1 MRLVFADHEPH
12 LKPNPRRD
20 HMSGV
25 PELSYSTLDRHGG
38 RVLAPGQV
46 VRTAGRSAPVGTI
59 YRYDRLLVDESVIRD
74 AEVREKLEGAIRP
87 TGMSLESQ
95 AASSI
100 VPGQGSYRVPVV
112 SGHGDQAAVD
122 AWSLLQRLRTD
133 TSESGLPGGLLDK
146 VRLEHLMVC
155 SKGGGSGIGSG
166 EPPIGDARSASLGRI
181 PVDMVNPMPSRKKL
195 DRRMRVAILD
205 TGVPTKH
212 SAFDVSDSSEG
223 DDTFVVVDHAF
234 QTKLGEHSDSP
245 AIPLDDP
252 WEGPVHE
259 PTLVGEVASHFGHGT
274 FMTGLLRQMSPD
286 VQVYSLRVV
295 HNDGLAYEHEVIAA
309 LHHVADQVEAARRG
323 EPNVVGVDVVVL
335 AMGYV
340 DENPNDQPGG
350 WIGEAV
356 RRLAVLGIPVIAAA
370 GNQSSDRP
378 FYPAA
383 FAAHPQQD
391 RAAPILSVG
400 ALNPN
405 RHIAMFSN
413 EGPWVSCYATG
424 AGLVST
430 YPREAKGSRM
440 PDRRSKSTFLDRHR
454 ESHDPDDFS
463 SGFAVWSGTSF
474 AAPLAAAFLVNTM
487 AEVEME
493 ASGSDDSVRASMRA
507 HEALK
512 RLKKQLA

>member
-25 PELSYSTLDRHGG
+25 PELAYSTLDRHGG

-46 VRTAGRSAPVGTI
+46 VRTAGQSSPVGTI
-59 YRYDRLLVDESVIRD
+59 YRYDRLLVDESVIQN
-74 AEVREKLEGAIRP
+74 AEARRKLEGAISP

-95 AASSI
+95 AASVI
-100 VPGQGSYRVPVV
+100 VAGQGSYRVPVT
-112 SGHGDQAAVD
+112 SAAGDHAAVD
-122 AWSLLQRLRTD
+122 AWALIQRLRTG
-133 TSESGLPGGLLDK
+133 SGESSLPGELLDK
-146 VRLEHLMVC
+146 VRLEHLMIC
-155 SKGGGSGIGSG
+155 SKSGPGVGNG
-166 EPPIGDARSASLGRI
+166 EPPVGGSHSFSLGRI
-181 PVDMVNPMPSRKKL
+181 PVDMVNPMPSRHSAE
-195 DRRMRVAILD
+195 RRMRVAVLD
-205 TGVPTKH
+205 TGVPPKH
-212 SAFDVSDSSEG
+212 PAFDVSDRSEG
-223 DDTFVVVDHAF
+223 DDTFVIVDHAF

-309 LHHVADQVEAARRG
+309 LHHVADQVEASRNG
-323 EPNVVGVDVVVL
+323 EAEAVNVDVVVL

-340 DENPNDQPGG
+340 DESPDDEPGG
-350 WIGEAV
+350 WIGDAV
-356 RRLAVLGIPVIAAA
+356 KRLAALGIPVVAAA

-383 FAAHPQQD
+383 FSAHHLPEV
-391 RAAPILSVG
+391 AAPILSVG

-413 EGPWVSCYATG
+413 EGPWVTCYATG

-440 PDRRSKSTFLDRHR
+440 PDRRARSSYLNRHR

-463 SGFAVWSGTSF
+463 SGYAVWSGTSF
-474 AAPLAAAFLVNTM
+474 AAPIAAAFLVNAM
-487 AEVEME
+487 ADAEPGGALDSAA
-493 ASGSDDSVRASMRA
+493 ASARA

>member
-46 VRTAGRSAPVGTI
+46 VRTAGQSAPVGTI

-74 AEVREKLEGAIRP
+74 SETREKLEEAIRP
-87 TGMSLESQ
+87 TGMLMESQ

-100 VPGQGSYRVPVV
+100 VAGQGSYRVPVL
-112 SGHGDQAAVD
+112 SSHGDQAAVD
-122 AWSLLQRLRTD
+122 AWSLLQRLRTVEGE
-133 TSESGLPGGLLDK
+133 TGLPTELLDK
-146 VRLEHLMVC
+146 VRLEHLMIC
-155 SKGGGSGIGSG
+155 SKVTPGVGSG
-166 EPPIGDARSASLGRI
+166 EPPIGDARSYGLGRI
-181 PVDMVNPMPSRKKL
+181 PVDMVNPMPDRKKI
-195 DRRMRVAILD
+195 DRRLRVAILD
-205 TGVPTKH
+205 TGVPTRH
-212 SAFDVSDSSEG
+212 PAFDVSDRSENE
-223 DDTFVVVDHAF
+223 DTFVVVDHAF
-234 QTKLGEHSDSP
+234 QAKLGEHSDSP

-252 WEGPVHE
+252 WEGPIHE

-274 FMTGLLRQMSPD
+274 FMTGLLRQLAPD
-286 VQVYSLRVV
+286 VQVYSLKVV
-295 HNDGLAYEHEVIAA
+295 HNDGLAYEHEVIGA

-323 EPNVVGVDVVVL
+323 DTEALSVDAVVL

-340 DENPNDQPGG
+340 DENPDDEPGG
-350 WIGEAV
+350 WIGDAV
-356 RRLAVLGIPVIAAA
+356 RRLARLGIPVVAAA

-383 FAAHPQQD
+383 FAAYPQLET
-391 RAAPILSVG
+391 AAPILSVG

-430 YPREAKGSRM
+430 YPCEAKGSRM
-440 PDRRSKSTFLDRHR
+440 PDRRAKSSILNRHR

-474 AAPLAAAFLVNTM
+474 AAPLAAAFLMNAL
-487 AEVEME
+487 AESEIGTGDSAVQ
-493 ASGSDDSVRASMRA
+493 ASARA

-512 RLKKQLA
+512 QLKKQLA

>member
-46 VRTAGRSAPVGTI
+46 VRTPGRPAPVGTI
-59 YRYDRLLVDESVIRD
+59 YRYDRLLVDGSVIHD
-74 AEVREKLEGAIRP
+74 AEAREKLEGAIRP
-87 TGMSLESQ
+87 TGMSLQSR
-95 AASSI
+95 AASAI
-100 VPGQGSYRVPVV
+100 IPGQGSYRVPVF
-112 SGHGDQAAVD
+112 SNHGDQAAVD
-122 AWSLLQRLRTD
+122 AWSLLQRLRTAND
-133 TSESGLPGGLLDK
+133 ETSLPDDLLDK
-146 VRLEHLMVC
+146 VRLEHLMIC
-155 SKGGGSGIGSG
+155 SKGTPGAGTG
-166 EPPIGDARSASLGRI
+166 EPPPGEGRSYSLGRI
-181 PVDMVNPMPSRKKL
+181 PVDMVNPMPERKKL
-195 DRRMRVAILD
+195 DRRLRVAVLD

-212 SAFDVSDSSEG
+212 PAFDVSDRTERKDS
-223 DDTFVVVDHAF
+223 FVVVDHAF
-234 QTKLGEHSDSP
+234 QTKLGDHSDSP
-245 AIPLDDP
+245 APPLDDP

-259 PTLVGEVASHFGHGT
+259 PTLIGEVASHFGHGT
-274 FMTGLLRQMSPD
+274 FITGLLRQMSPD
-286 VQVYSLRVV
+286 VQIYSLKVV

-309 LHHVADQVEAARRG
+309 LHHVADQVEAARHSDK
-323 EPNVVGVDVVVL
+323 EAFAVDVVVL

-340 DENPNDQPGG
+340 DENPDDQPGG

-356 RRLAVLGIPVIAAA
+356 KRLSALGIPVVAAA

-383 FAAHPQQD
+383 FAAHPQLED
-391 RAAPILSVG
+391 AAPILSVG

-405 RHIAMFSN
+405 RHVAMFSN

-430 YPREAKGSRM
+430 YPCEAKGSRM
-440 PDRRSKSTFLDRHR
+440 PERRVKSTILDRHR

-463 SGFAVWSGTSF
+463 SGYAVWSGTSF
-474 AAPLAAAFLVNTM
+474 AAPLAAAFLVNAMAETGM
-487 AEVEME
+487 AEVEDAIQ
-493 ASGSDDSVRASMRA
+493 ASARA

-512 RLKKQLA
+512 RLKNR

>member
-46 VRTAGRSAPVGTI
+46 MRTAGQSAPVGTI
-59 YRYDRLLVDESVIRD
+59 YRYDRLLVDESVIHD
-74 AEVREKLEGAIRP
+74 SETREQLEKAIRP
-87 TGMSLESQ
+87 TGMLMESQ
-95 AASSI
+95 AARSI
-100 VPGQGSYRVPVV
+100 VPGQGSYRVPVL
-112 SGHGDQAAVD
+112 SNHGDQAAVD
-122 AWSLLQRLRTD
+122 AWSLLQRLRTMND
-133 TSESGLPGGLLDK
+133 ETSLSGEILDK
-146 VRLEHLMVC
+146 VRLEHLMIC
-155 SKGGGSGIGSG
+155 SKGNPGVSGG
-166 EPPIGDARSASLGRI
+166 EPPVADSRAFGLGRI
-181 PVDMVNPMPSRKKL
+181 PVDMVNPMPSRKQL
-195 DRRMRVAILD
+195 DRRLRVAVLD
-205 TGVPTKH
+205 TGVPNRH
-212 SAFDVSDSSEG
+212 PAFDVSDRTE
-223 DDTFVVVDHAF
+223 DEDTFVVVDHAF
-234 QTKLGEHSDSP
+234 QAKLGEHSDSP
-245 AIPLDDP
+245 AAPLDDP

-259 PTLVGEVASHFGHGT
+259 PTLIGEVASHYGHGT
-274 FMTGLLRQMSPD
+274 FMAGLLRQISPD
-286 VQVYSLRVV
+286 VQLYSLRVV

-309 LHHVADQVEAARRG
+309 LHHVADQVEAVRRG
-323 EPNVVGVDVVVL
+323 DSEAFGVDMVVL

-340 DENPNDQPGG
+340 DESPDDQPGG

-356 RRLAVLGIPVIAAA
+356 HRLAGLGIPVVAAA

-383 FAAHPQQD
+383 FAAHSQVEN
-391 RAAPILSVG
+391 AAPVLSVG

-430 YPREAKGSRM
+430 YPCEAKGSRM
-440 PDRRSKSTFLDRHR
+440 PDRRAKSSILNRHR

-474 AAPLAAAFLVNTM
+474 AAPLAAAFLLNAITDLGVT
-487 AEVEME
+487 EVDDAIQ
-493 ASGSDDSVRASMRA
+493 ASARA

-512 RLKKQLA
+512 RLKSR

>member
-1 MRLVFADHEPH
+1 MRLVFADNEPH

-59 YRYDRLLVDESVIRD
+59 YRYDRLLVDESVIQNS
-74 AEVREKLEGAIRP
+74 ETREKLEGAIRP
-87 TGMSLESQ
+87 TGMSLESRS
-95 AASSI
+95 ASSI
-100 VPGQGSYRVPVV
+100 VPGQGSYRVPVI
-112 SGHGDQAAVD
+112 SAHGDQAAVD

-133 TSESGLPGGLLDK
+133 TSDDGLPGELIDK
-146 VRLEHLMVC
+146 VRLEHLMIC
-155 SKGGGSGIGSG
+155 SKSGSGIGGG
-166 EPPIGDARSASLGRI
+166 EPPAGDSRVFTLGRI

-212 SAFDVSDSSEG
+212 PAFDVSDRSENE
-223 DDTFVVVDHAF
+223 DTFVVVDHAF
-234 QTKLGEHSDSP
+234 QAKIGEHSDSP

-259 PTLVGEVASHFGHGT
+259 PTLLGEVASHFGHGT

-286 VQVYSLRVV
+286 VQIYSLRVI

-309 LHHVADQVEAARRG
+309 LNHLADQVEAARRG
-323 EPNVVGVDVVVL
+323 DAEAYNVDVVVL

-340 DENPNDQPGG
+340 DENPNDEPGG
-350 WIGEAV
+350 WIGNAV
-356 RRLAVLGIPVIAAA
+356 QRLALLGIPVIAAA

-383 FAAHPQQD
+383 FSAYPQSD
-391 RAAPILSVG
+391 NAAPILSVG

-405 RHIAMFSN
+405 RHVAMFSN

-430 YPREAKGSRM
+430 YPCEAKGSRM
-440 PDRRSKSTFLDRHR
+440 PDRRAKSSILDRHR

-474 AAPLAAAFLVNTM
+474 AAPIAAGFLVNAM
-487 AEVEME
+487 AEAGATEVDDAIQ
-493 ASGSDDSVRASMRA
+493 ASARA

-512 RLKKQLA
+512 RLKSR

>member
-1 MRLVFADHEPH
+1 MQLVFADHEPH

-25 PELSYSTLDRHGG
+25 PALSYSTLDRHGG

-46 VRTAGRSAPVGTI
+46 VRTAGQSAPVGTI
-59 YRYDRLLVDESVIRD
+59 YRYDRLLVDESVIHD
-74 AEVREKLEGAIRP
+74 TETREKLETAIQP
-87 TGMSLESQ
+87 TGMWIESQ
-95 AASSI
+95 AASAI
-100 VPGQGSYRVPVV
+100 IPGQGSYRVPVL
-112 SGHGDQAAVD
+112 SSHGDQASVD
-122 AWSLLQRLRTD
+122 AWSLLQRLRTTPD
-133 TSESGLPGGLLDK
+133 DSSLPRELLDK
-146 VRLEHLMVC
+146 VRLEHLMIC
-155 SKGGGSGIGSG
+155 SKGSPGAGTG
-166 EPPIGDARSASLGRI
+166 EPPPGDPRSFGLGRI
-181 PVDMVNPMPSRKKL
+181 PVDMVNPMP
-195 DRRMRVAILD
+195 DRRRLDKRLHVAILD
-205 TGVPTKH
+205 TGVPPEH
-212 SAFDVSDSSEG
+212 PAFDVSDRSEKN
-223 DDTFVVVDHAF
+223 DTFVVVDHAF
-234 QTKLGEHSDSP
+234 QTKVGQQSDSP

-259 PTLVGEVASHFGHGT
+259 PTLIGEVASHFGHGT

-286 VQVYSLRVV
+286 VQVYSLRVI

-323 EPNVVGVDVVVL
+323 DENAYVVDVVVL

-340 DENPNDQPGG
+340 DENPEDQPGG
-350 WIGEAV
+350 WIGDAV
-356 RRLAVLGIPVIAAA
+356 KRLAALGIPVVAAA

-383 FAAHPQQD
+383 FAAHSQPEN
-391 RAAPILSVG
+391 AAPILSVG

-405 RHIAMFSN
+405 HHIAMFSN

-430 YPREAKGSRM
+430 YPCEAKGSRM
-440 PDRRSKSTFLDRHR
+440 PDRRAKSSILNRHR

-463 SGFAVWSGTSF
+463 SGFAVWGGTSF
-474 AAPLAAAFLVNTM
+474 AAPLAAAFLVNAM
-487 AEVEME
+487 AESGMTEVEDAVQ
-493 ASGSDDSVRASMRA
+493 ASARA

-512 RLKKQLA
+512 RLKNR

>member
-46 VRTAGRSAPVGTI
+46 VRAAGQSAPVGTI
-59 YRYDRLLVDESVIRD
+59 YRYDRLLVDESVIHD
-74 AEVREKLEGAIRP
+74 TETRELLEEAIRP
-87 TGMSLESQ
+87 TGMWMESQ
-95 AASSI
+95 AASTI
-100 VPGQGSYRVPVV
+100 VAGQGSYRVPVL
-112 SGHGDQAAVD
+112 SSHGDQSAVD
-122 AWSLLQRLRTD
+122 AWSLLQRLRTAND
-133 TSESGLPGGLLDK
+133 ESNLPGDLLDK
-146 VRLEHLMVC
+146 IRLEHLMIC
-155 SKGGGSGIGSG
+155 SKGTGPGAGNG
-166 EPPIGDARSASLGRI
+166 EPPIGGGPGSYSLGRI
-181 PVDMVNPMPSRKKL
+181 PVDMVNPMPIRRKL
-195 DRRMRVAILD
+195 DRRIRVAILD
-205 TGVPTKH
+205 TGVPPKH
-212 SAFDVSDSSEG
+212 PSFDVSDRSEAE
-223 DDTFVVVDHAF
+223 DTFVVVDQAF
-234 QTKLGEHSDSP
+234 QAKLGEHSDSP

-286 VQVYSLRVV
+286 VQIYSLRVV
-295 HNDGLAYEHEVIAA
+295 HNDGLAYEHETIAA
-309 LHHVADQVEAARRG
+309 LHHVADQVEAARQG
-323 EPNVVGVDVVVL
+323 DGNAFGVDVVVL

-340 DENPNDQPGG
+340 DEDPQDQPGG
-350 WIGEAV
+350 WIGDAV
-356 RRLAVLGIPVIAAA
+356 KRLALLGIPVVAAA

-383 FAAHPQQD
+383 FAANSWPEHS
-391 RAAPILSVG
+391 APVLSVG

-405 RHIAMFSN
+405 KHIAMFSN

-430 YPREAKGSRM
+430 YPCEAKGSRM
-440 PDRRSKSTFLDRHR
+440 PDRRAKSTILDRHR

-463 SGFAVWSGTSF
+463 AGYAVWGGTSF
-474 AAPLAAAFLVNTM
+474 AAPLAAAFLVNAM
-487 AEVEME
+487 AESGAAIVEDAIQ
-493 ASGSDDSVRASMRA
+493 ASARA

-512 RLKKQLA
+512 RLRNR

>member
-46 VRTAGRSAPVGTI
+46 VRSPGEPAPVGTV
-59 YRYDRLLVDESVIRD
+59 YRYDRLLIDESVMRDEEARD
-74 AEVREKLEGAIRP
+74 ALEGAVLHS
-87 TGMSLESQ
+87 GMRLKSH
-95 AASSI
+95 AASAIIS
-100 VPGQGSYRVPVV
+100 GQGSYRVPVF
-112 SGHGDQAAVD
+112 SNRGDHAAVD
-122 AWSLLQRLRTD
+122 AWALIQRLRTD
-133 TSESGLPGGLLDK
+133 ADESGLSAELIDK
-146 VRLEHLMVC
+146 VRLEHLMIC
-155 SKGGGSGIGSG
+155 SKGGPSVGGG
-166 EPPIGDARSASLGRI
+166 EPPVGDPRAFSLGRI
-181 PVDMVNPMPSRKKL
+181 PVDMVNPMP
-195 DRRMRVAILD
+195 DRRKRDRRLRVAILD
-205 TGVPTKH
+205 TGVPH
-212 SAFDVSDSSEG
+212 RHPSFDVSDRSEG
-223 DDTFVVVDHAF
+223 EDTFVVVDHAF
-234 QTKLGEHSDSP
+234 QTKIGEHSDSP
-245 AIPLDDP
+245 APPLDDP

-259 PTLVGEVASHFGHGT
+259 PTLIGEVASHFGHGT

-295 HNDGLAYEHEVIAA
+295 HNDGLAYEHEVIGA
-309 LHHVADQVEAARRG
+309 LHHVADQVEAARG
-323 EPNVVGVDVVVL
+323 GDEEAIGADVVVL

-340 DENPNDQPGG
+340 DENPYDQPGG
-350 WIGEAV
+350 WIGDAV
-356 RRLAVLGIPVIAAA
+356 NRLAALGVPVVAAA

-383 FAAHPQQD
+383 FAAHGQSETS
-391 RAAPILSVG
+391 APILSVG

-430 YPREAKGSRM
+430 YPCEAKGSRM
-440 PDRRSKSTFLDRHR
+440 PDRQAKSTILNRHR

-474 AAPLAAAFLVNTM
+474 AAPLAAAFLVNAM
-487 AEVEME
+487 AESE
-493 ASGSDDSVRASMRA
+493 AMTVGDAAQASARA

>member
-1 MRLVFADHEPH
+1 MRLVFADNEPH

-46 VRTAGRSAPVGTI
+46 VRTAGQSSPVGTI
-59 YRYDRLLVDESVIRD
+59 YRYDRLLVDESVIND
-74 AEVREKLEGAIRP
+74 AETREKLEAAIRP
-87 TGMSLESQ
+87 TGMLLESQ
-95 AASSI
+95 SATSI
-100 VPGQGSYRVPVV
+100 VSGQGSYRVPVT
-112 SGHGDQAAVD
+112 STHGDQAAVD

-133 TSESGLPGGLLDK
+133 SSDASLPSELLDK
-146 VRLEHLMVC
+146 VRLEHLMIC
-155 SKGGGSGIGSG
+155 SKTGGGGIGSG
-166 EPPIGDARSASLGRI
+166 EPPIGDGHSHSLGRI
-181 PVDMVNPMPSRKKL
+181 PVDMVNPMPKRSRL
-195 DRRMRVAILD
+195 DKRLRVAVLD
-205 TGVPTKH
+205 TGVPSRH
-212 SAFDVSDSSEG
+212 PAFDVSDRTEHE
-223 DDTFVVVDHAF
+223 DTFVVVDHAF
-234 QTKLGEHSDSP
+234 QTKLGQHSDSP
-245 AIPLDDP
+245 APPLDDP

-259 PTLVGEVASHFGHGT
+259 PTLIGEVASHFGHGT
-274 FMTGLLRQMSPD
+274 FMTGLLRQMSPN
-286 VQVYSLRVV
+286 VQIYSLRVI

-309 LHHVADQVEAARRG
+309 IHHVADQVEAARRG
-323 EPNVVGVDVVVL
+323 DAEAIAVDVVVL

-340 DENPNDQPGG
+340 DEDPDDQPGG
-350 WIGEAV
+350 WIGDALQ
-356 RRLAVLGIPVIAAA
+356 RLVALGIPVVAAA

-383 FAAHPQQD
+383 FAAHSPVEN
-391 RAAPILSVG
+391 AAPILSVG

-430 YPREAKGSRM
+430 YPCEAKGSRM
-440 PDRRSKSTFLDRHR
+440 PDRRSKSTSLNRHR

-474 AAPLAAAFLVNTM
+474 AAPLAASFLVNAM
-487 AEVEME
+487 AEAE
-493 ASGSDDSVRASMRA
+493 AGEVNDAVQASARA
-507 HEALK
+507 HEALR

>member
-46 VRTAGRSAPVGTI
+46 VRTAGQSSPVGTI
-59 YRYDRLLVDESVIRD
+59 YRYDRLLVDESVMQD
-74 AEVREKLEGAIRP
+74 KETRERLEGAIRP
-87 TGMSLESQ
+87 SGMLLESQ

-100 VPGQGSYRVPVV
+100 VAGQGSYRVPVL
-112 SGHGDQAAVD
+112 SGRGDQAAVD

-133 TSESGLPGGLLDK
+133 TSEGSLPRELLDK
-146 VRLEHLMVC
+146 VRLEHLMIC
-155 SKGGGSGIGSG
+155 SKGGPGMGTG
-166 EPPIGDARSASLGRI
+166 EPPIGGGPGSYSLGRI
-181 PVDMVNPMPSRKKL
+181 PVDMVNPMPARRKL
-195 DRRMRVAILD
+195 DRRLRVALLD
-205 TGVPTKH
+205 TGVPNRH
-212 SAFDVSDSSEG
+212 PAFDVSDRSEG
-223 DDTFVVVDHAF
+223 EDTFVVVDHAF
-234 QTKLGEHSDSP
+234 QTKIGEHSDSP

-274 FMTGLLRQMSPD
+274 FMTGLLRQISPD
-286 VQVYSLRVV
+286 VQIYSLRVV
-295 HNDGLAYEHEVIAA
+295 HNDGLAYEHEVIGA

-323 EPNVVGVDVVVL
+323 DTDAFGVDVVVL

-340 DENPNDQPGG
+340 DEDPEDQPGG
-350 WIGEAV
+350 WIGDAV
-356 RRLAVLGIPVIAAA
+356 KRLAMLGIPVVAAA

-383 FAAHPQQD
+383 FAAHPWPEN
-391 RAAPILSVG
+391 AAPVLSVG

-405 RHIAMFSN
+405 QHIAMFSN

-430 YPREAKGSRM
+430 YPCEAKGSRM
-440 PDRRSKSTFLDRHR
+440 PDRRAKSTILNRHR
-454 ESHDPDDFS
+454 ESHDPDDFTA
-463 SGFAVWSGTSF
+463 GFAVWGGTSF
-474 AAPLAAAFLVNTM
+474 AAPLAAAFLVNAIAESELT
-487 AEVEME
+487 EVE
-493 ASGSDDSVRASMRA
+493 DSVQASARA

-512 RLKKQLA
+512 RLRNR

>member
-25 PELSYSTLDRHGG
+25 PELSYSPLDRHGG
-38 RVLAPGQV
+38 RVLAHGQV
-46 VRTAGRSAPVGTI
+46 VRTAGQSAPVGTI
-59 YRYDRLLVDESVIRD
+59 YRYDRLLVDESVIHD
-74 AEVREKLEGAIRP
+74 SEAREKLEGAIAGS
-87 TGMSLESQ
+87 GMLLESQ
-95 AASSI
+95 AASTI
-100 VPGQGSYRVPVV
+100 IAGQGAYRVPVM
-112 SGHGDQAAVD
+112 SSHGDQAAVD

-133 TSESGLPGGLLDK
+133 TSDASLPNELIDK
-146 VRLEHLMVC
+146 VRLEHLMIC
-155 SKGGGSGIGSG
+155 SKVGPGVGSG
-166 EPPIGDARSASLGRI
+166 EPPIGDHRSLTLGRI
-181 PVDMVNPMPSRKKL
+181 PVDMVNPMPSRKNV
-195 DRRMRVAILD
+195 DRRLRVAVLD
-205 TGVPTKH
+205 TGVPTSH
-212 SAFDVSDSSEG
+212 PAFDVSDRTEG
-223 DDTFVVVDHAF
+223 EDTFVVVDHAF
-234 QTKLGEHSDSP
+234 QVKLGEHSDSP

-259 PTLVGEVASHFGHGT
+259 PTLIGEVASHYGHGT
-274 FMTGLLRQMSPD
+274 FMTGLLRQISPD
-286 VQVYSLRVV
+286 VQIYSLRVV
-295 HNDGLAYEHEVIAA
+295 HNDGLAYEHEVIGA

-323 EPNVVGVDVVVL
+323 ESEALCIDMVVL

-340 DENPNDQPGG
+340 DENPHDEPGG

-356 RRLAVLGIPVIAAA
+356 QRLVKLGVPVIAAA

-383 FAAHPQQD
+383 FAAQSQIESV
-391 RAAPILSVG
+391 APILSVG

-430 YPREAKGSRM
+430 YPCEAKGSRM
-440 PDRRSKSTFLDRHR
+440 PDRRAKSSIVNRHR

-474 AAPLAAAFLVNTM
+474 AAPIVAAYLLNAM
-487 AEVEME
+487 AEADTGVPKD
-493 ASGSDDSVRASMRA
+493 AAQSSARA

>member
-46 VRTAGRSAPVGTI
+46 VRTAGQSAPVGTI
-59 YRYDRLLVDESVIRD
+59 YRYDRLLVDESVIND
-74 AEVREKLEGAIRP
+74 AETREKLENAISP
-87 TGMSLESQ
+87 TGLWLESQ

-100 VPGQGSYRVPVV
+100 VAGQGSYRVPVV
-112 SGHGDQAAVD
+112 SAHGDQSAVD

-133 TSESGLPGGLLDK
+133 TSEDSLSEDLLEK
-146 VRLEHLMVC
+146 VRLEHLMIC
-155 SKGGGSGIGSG
+155 SKGTPGVSGG
-166 EPPIGDARSASLGRI
+166 EPPLGDPRAFSLGRI
-181 PVDMVNPMPSRKKL
+181 PVDMVNPMPVRSRL
-195 DRRMRVAILD
+195 DGRLRVAILD

-212 SAFDVSDSSEG
+212 PAFDVSDRTEG
-223 DDTFVVVDHAF
+223 EDSFVVVDHAF
-234 QTKLGEHSDSP
+234 QAKLGEHSDSP

-259 PTLVGEVASHFGHGT
+259 PTLIGEVASHFGHGT

-309 LHHVADQVEAARRG
+309 LHHVADQVEAVRNGDREAF
-323 EPNVVGVDVVVL
+323 GVDVVVL

-340 DENPNDQPGG
+340 DENPHDEPGG
-350 WIGEAV
+350 WIGDAV
-356 RRLAVLGIPVIAAA
+356 QRLARLGIPVVAAA

-383 FAAHPQQD
+383 FAAYPQTEN
-391 RAAPILSVG
+391 AAPILSVG

-430 YPREAKGSRM
+430 FPCEAKGSRM
-440 PDRRSKSTFLDRHR
+440 PDRRAKSTILNRHR

-474 AAPLAAAFLVNTM
+474 AAPLAAAFLVNAM
-487 AEVEME
+487 SEAEIGAVDGAAQ
-493 ASGSDDSVRASMRA
+493 ASARA

>member
-46 VRTAGRSAPVGTI
+46 VRTAGQSAPVGTI
-59 YRYDRLLVDESVIRD
+59 YRYDRLLVDESVIHD
-74 AEVREKLEGAIRP
+74 SETREKLESAIQP
-87 TGMSLESQ
+87 TGMWLESQ
-95 AASSI
+95 AASAI
-100 VPGQGSYRVPVV
+100 VAGQGSYRVPVL
-112 SGHGDQAAVD
+112 SSHGDQAAVD
-122 AWSLLQRLRTD
+122 AWSLLQRLRTAPD
-133 TSESGLPGGLLDK
+133 ESSLPQDLLDK
-146 VRLEHLMVC
+146 VRLEHLMIC
-155 SKGGGSGIGSG
+155 SKGNSGIGGS
-166 EPPIGDARSASLGRI
+166 EPQPGDGRSASLGRI
-181 PVDMVNPMPSRKKL
+181 PVDMVNPMPDRRKL
-195 DRRMRVAILD
+195 DRRLRVAILD
-205 TGVPTKH
+205 TGVPHKH
-212 SAFDVSDSSEG
+212 PAFDVSDRTENE
-223 DDTFVVVDHAF
+223 DTFVVVDHSF
-234 QTKLGEHSDSP
+234 QARIGEHSDSP

-259 PTLVGEVASHFGHGT
+259 PTLIGEVASHFGHGT

-286 VQVYSLRVV
+286 VQIYSLKVV
-295 HNDGLAYEHEVIAA
+295 HNDGLAYEHEVIGA
-309 LHHVADQVEAARRG
+309 LHHVADQVEAARLG
-323 EPNVVGVDVVVL
+323 DEEAFGVDVVVL

-340 DENPNDQPGG
+340 DENPEDQPGG
-350 WIGEAV
+350 WIGDAV
-356 RRLAVLGIPVIAAA
+356 QRLATLGIPVVAAA

-383 FAAHPQQD
+383 FAAHPQPEN
-391 RAAPILSVG
+391 AAPILSVG

-430 YPREAKGSRM
+430 YPCEAKGSRM
-440 PDRRSKSTFLDRHR
+440 PDRRAKSSILNRHR

-463 SGFAVWSGTSF
+463 SGYAVWSGTSF
-474 AAPLAAAFLVNTM
+474 AAPLAAAFLVNAM
-487 AEVEME
+487 ADSGAAEVEDAIQ
-493 ASGSDDSVRASMRA
+493 ASARA

-512 RLKKQLA
+512 RLKSR

>member
-46 VRTAGRSAPVGTI
+46 VRTAGQSSPVGTI
-59 YRYDRLLVDESVIRD
+59 YRYDRLLVDESVIHD
-74 AEVREKLEGAIRP
+74 TETREKLEGAIRTT

-95 AASSI
+95 AASTI
-100 VPGQGSYRVPVV
+100 IAGQGAYRVPVI
-112 SGHGDQAAVD
+112 SGRGDQSAVD

-133 TSESGLPGGLLDK
+133 SSDSSLPGDLIDK
-146 VRLEHLMVC
+146 VRLEHLMIC
-155 SKGGGSGIGSG
+155 SKGGPGAGNG
-166 EPPIGDARSASLGRI
+166 EPPPGGGHSFSLGRI
-181 PVDMVNPMPSRKKL
+181 PVDMVNPMPE
-195 DRRMRVAILD
+195 RRNLERRLRVAILD

-212 SAFDVSDSSEG
+212 PAFDVSDRTEHE
-223 DDTFVVVDHAF
+223 DTFVVVDHAF
-234 QTKLGEHSDSP
+234 QTKIGEHSDSP

-259 PTLVGEVASHFGHGT
+259 PTLIGEVASHFGHGT
-274 FMTGLLRQMSPD
+274 FMTGLLRQISPD
-286 VQVYSLRVV
+286 VQIYSLRVV
-295 HNDGLAYEHEVIAA
+295 HNDGLAYEHEVIGA
-309 LHHVADQVEAARRG
+309 LHHVAEQVEAARRG
-323 EPNVVGVDVVVL
+323 EDDALNIDVVVL

-340 DENPNDQPGG
+340 DENPEDQPGG
-350 WIGEAV
+350 WIGDAV
-356 RRLAVLGIPVIAAA
+356 NRLSMLGVPVVAAA

-383 FAAHPQQD
+383 FAAYPQPEN
-391 RAAPILSVG
+391 AAPVLSVG

-405 RHIAMFSN
+405 RHVAMFSN

-430 YPREAKGSRM
+430 YPCEAKGSRM
-440 PDRRSKSTFLDRHR
+440 PDRRAKSSILNRHR

-463 SGFAVWSGTSF
+463 SGYAVWSGTSF
-474 AAPLAAAFLVNTM
+474 AAPLAAAFLVNAM
-487 AEVEME
+487 AETGLPDVGDAIQ
-493 ASGSDDSVRASMRA
+493 ASSRA
-507 HEALK
+507 HEALR

>member
-46 VRTAGRSAPVGTI
+46 VRTAGQSAPVGTI
-59 YRYDRLLVDESVIRD
+59 YRYDRLLVDESVIHD
-74 AEVREKLEGAIRP
+74 SEVRARLEGAIQT

-95 AASSI
+95 AARSI
-100 VPGQGSYRVPVV
+100 VPGQGSYRVPLM
-112 SGHGDQAAVD
+112 SAHGDQSAVD

-133 TSESGLPGGLLDK
+133 SSDSSLPNELIAK
-146 VRLEHLMVC
+146 VRLEHIMVS
-155 SKGGGSGIGSG
+155 SKGGPSAGTG
-166 EPPIGDARSASLGRI
+166 EPPIGGPHLSSLGRI
-181 PVDMVNPMPSRKKL
+181 PVDMVNPMPVRKNL
-195 DRRMRVAILD
+195 DRRLRVAILD
-205 TGVPTKH
+205 SGVPCEH
-212 SAFDVSDSSEG
+212 PAFDVSDRSERK
-223 DDTFVVVDHAF
+223 DTFVVVDHAF

-245 AIPLDDP
+245 APPLDDP

-274 FMTGLLRQMSPD
+274 FITGLLRQMSPD

-295 HNDGLAYEHEVIAA
+295 HNDGLSYEHEIIGA
-309 LHHVADQVEAARRG
+309 LHHVAEQVEAARSG
-323 EPNVVGVDVVVL
+323 DDDAFAVDVVVL

-340 DENPNDQPGG
+340 DEASDDQPDG
-350 WIGEAV
+350 WMGSAV
-356 RRLAVLGIPVIAAA
+356 ERLTKLGIPVVAAA
-370 GNQSSDRP
+370 GNQSTDRP

-383 FAAHPQQD
+383 FAAYPQPEN
-391 RAAPILSVG
+391 AAPILSVG

-405 RHIAMFSN
+405 LHIAMFSN
-413 EGPWVSCYATG
+413 EGPWVTCYATG

-430 YPREAKGSRM
+430 FPLEAKGSRM
-440 PDRRSKSTFLDRHR
+440 PDRRAASSIRDRHR

-463 SGFAVWSGTSF
+463 AGYAVWSGTSF
-474 AAPLAAAFLVNTM
+474 AAPVAAAFLLNAI
-487 AEVEME
+487 AESGVELVE
-493 ASGSDDSVRASMRA
+493 DSAKAAERA
-507 HEALK
+507 HVALA
-512 RLKKQLA
+512 RLKSR

>member
-46 VRTAGRSAPVGTI
+46 VRTAGTSAPVGTV
-59 YRYDRLLVDESVIRD
+59 YRYDRLLVDESVIHD
-74 AEVREKLEGAIRP
+74 AEVREKLEEAIRP
-87 TGMSLESQ
+87 TGMWLQSQ
-95 AASSI
+95 TASVI
-100 VPGQGSYRVPVV
+100 VPGQGSYRVPVL
-112 SGHGDQAAVD
+112 SSHGDQAAVD
-122 AWSLLQRLRTD
+122 AWALIQRLRTD
-133 TSESGLPGGLLDK
+133 TSESGLPNDLLDK
-146 VRLEHLMVC
+146 VRLEHLMIC
-155 SKGGGSGIGSG
+155 SKGNSGIGGS
-166 EPPIGDARSASLGRI
+166 EPPPGESRTLSLGRI
-181 PVDMVNPMPSRKKL
+181 PVDMVNPMPSRKSLK
-195 DRRMRVAILD
+195 RRMRVAVLD
-205 TGVPTKH
+205 TGVPPKH
-212 SAFDVSDSSEG
+212 PAFDVSDRTESE
-223 DDTFVVVDHAF
+223 DTFVIVDHSF
-234 QTKLGEHSDSP
+234 QATLGQHSDSP

-252 WEGPVHE
+252 WEGPIHE
-259 PTLVGEVASHFGHGT
+259 PTLIGEVASHFGHGT
-274 FMTGLLRQMSPD
+274 FMTGLLRQLSPD

-309 LHHVADQVEAARRG
+309 LHHVADQVEASRRG
-323 EPNVVGVDVVVL
+323 EVDAVNVDVVVL

-340 DENPNDQPGG
+340 DENPNDEPGG
-350 WIGEAV
+350 WIGDAV
-356 RRLAVLGIPVIAAA
+356 RRLAMLGIPVVAAA

-383 FAAHPQQD
+383 FAGHPWPEN
-391 RAAPILSVG
+391 AAPLLSVG

-430 YPREAKGSRM
+430 YPCEAKGSRM
-440 PDRRSKSTFLDRHR
+440 PDRRAKSSILDRHR

-474 AAPLAAAFLVNTM
+474 AAPLAAGFLVNTM
-487 AEVEME
+487 AETDFGAIEDAVK
-493 ASGSDDSVRASMRA
+493 ASARAN
-507 HEALK
+507 EALK
-512 RLKKQLA
+512 RLRKQLA

>member
-46 VRTAGRSAPVGTI
+46 VRTAGQSAPVGTI

-74 AEVREKLEGAIRP
+74 TEVRERLETAIRS
-87 TGMSLESQ
+87 TGMTLESQ
-95 AASSI
+95 SASSI
-100 VPGQGSYRVPVV
+100 VSGQGSYRVPVL
-112 SGHGDQAAVD
+112 STHGDQAAVD

-133 TSESGLPGGLLDK
+133 SSEASLPGDLLDK
-146 VRLEHLMVC
+146 VRLEHLMIC
-155 SKGGGSGIGSG
+155 SKGGPGVGSG
-166 EPPIGDARSASLGRI
+166 EPSPGDSRTFGLGRI
-181 PVDMVNPMPSRKKL
+181 PVDMVNPMPDRKTVDQRL
-195 DRRMRVAILD
+195 RVAVLD

-212 SAFDVSDSSEG
+212 PAFDVSDRSEG
-223 DDTFVVVDHAF
+223 EDTFVVVDHAF
-234 QTKLGEHSDSP
+234 QAKIGEHSDSP

-252 WEGPVHE
+252 WEGPIHE
-259 PTLVGEVASHFGHGT
+259 PTLIGEVASHYGHGT
-274 FMTGLLRQMSPD
+274 FMTGLLRQVSPD

-323 EPNVVGVDVVVL
+323 DPEAFGVDMIVL

-340 DENPNDQPGG
+340 DEDPEDRPGG
-350 WIGEAV
+350 WIGDAV
-356 RRLAVLGIPVIAAA
+356 KRLSALGIPVVAAA

-383 FAAHPQQD
+383 FAAHSQPEN
-391 RAAPILSVG
+391 AAPVLSVG

-405 RHIAMFSN
+405 QHVAMFSN

-430 YPREAKGSRM
+430 YPCEAKGSRM
-440 PDRRSKSTFLDRHR
+440 PDRRAKSTILDRHR

-463 SGFAVWSGTSF
+463 CGFAVWSGTSF
-474 AAPLAAAFLVNTM
+474 AAPLAAAFLANAM
-487 AEVEME
+487 AESGLTEVEDATQ
-493 ASGSDDSVRASMRA
+493 ASARA

-512 RLKKQLA
+512 RLKSR

>member
-1 MRLVFADHEPH
+1 MQLVFADHEPH

-46 VRTAGRSAPVGTI
+46 VRTAGQSAPVGTI
-59 YRYDRLLVDESVIRD
+59 YRYDRLLVDESVIHD
-74 AEVREKLEGAIRP
+74 AETREKLETAIQP
-87 TGMSLESQ
+87 TGMWLESQ
-95 AASSI
+95 AASAI
-100 VPGQGSYRVPVV
+100 VAGQGSYRVPVL
-112 SGHGDQAAVD
+112 SSHGDQAAVD
-122 AWSLLQRLRTD
+122 AWSLLQRLRTVND
-133 TSESGLPGGLLDK
+133 ETSLPGELLDK
-146 VRLEHLMVC
+146 VRLEHLMIC
-155 SKGGGSGIGSG
+155 SKSGPGAGNG
-166 EPPIGDARSASLGRI
+166 EPPPGDGRSFSLGRI
-181 PVDMVNPMPSRKKL
+181 PVDMVNPMPERRKL
-195 DRRMRVAILD
+195 DRRLRVAILD
-205 TGVPTKH
+205 TGVPARH
-212 SAFDVSDSSEG
+212 PAFDVSDRTENA
-223 DDTFVVVDHAF
+223 DTFVVVDHAF
-234 QTKLGEHSDSP
+234 QTRIGEHSDSP

-259 PTLVGEVASHFGHGT
+259 PTLIGEVASHFGHGT

-286 VQVYSLRVV
+286 VQVYSLKVV
-295 HNDGLAYEHEVIAA
+295 HNDGLAYEHEVIGA

-323 EPNVVGVDVVVL
+323 DEEAFGVDVVVL

-340 DENPNDQPGG
+340 DEDPEDQPGG

-356 RRLAVLGIPVIAAA
+356 KRLAALGIPVVAAA

-383 FAAHPQQD
+383 FAAHQQ
-391 RAAPILSVG
+391 RENAAPILSVG

-405 RHIAMFSN
+405 RHVAMFSN

-430 YPREAKGSRM
+430 YPCEAKGSRM
-440 PDRRSKSTFLDRHR
+440 PDRRAKSSILDLHR

-474 AAPLAAAFLVNTM
+474 AAPLAAAFLVNAM
-487 AEVEME
+487 AESGMTEVEDAVQ
-493 ASGSDDSVRASMRA
+493 ASARA

-512 RLKKQLA
+512 RLKNR

>member
-1 MRLVFADHEPH
+1 MQLVFADHEPH

-25 PELSYSTLDRHGG
+25 PALSYSTLDRHGG

-46 VRTAGRSAPVGTI
+46 VRTAGQSAPVGTI
-59 YRYDRLLVDESVIRD
+59 YRYDRLLVDESVIHD
-74 AEVREKLEGAIRP
+74 TETREKLETAIQP
-87 TGMSLESQ
+87 TGMWIESQ
-95 AASSI
+95 AASAI
-100 VPGQGSYRVPVV
+100 IPGQGSYRVPVL
-112 SGHGDQAAVD
+112 SSHGDQAAVD
-122 AWSLLQRLRTD
+122 AWSLLQRLRTVND
-133 TSESGLPGGLLDK
+133 ETSLPGELLDK
-146 VRLEHLMVC
+146 VRLEHLMIC
-155 SKGGGSGIGSG
+155 SKGTPGAGNG
-166 EPPIGDARSASLGRI
+166 EPPPGDGRSFSLGRI
-181 PVDMVNPMPSRKKL
+181 PVDMVNPMPDRKKL
-195 DRRMRVAILD
+195 DRRLRVAILD
-205 TGVPTKH
+205 TGVPTEH
-212 SAFDVSDSSEG
+212 PAFDVSDRTENR
-223 DDTFVVVDHAF
+223 DTFVVVDHAF
-234 QTKLGEHSDSP
+234 QTRIGEHSDSP

-259 PTLVGEVASHFGHGT
+259 PTLIGEVASHFGHGT

-286 VQVYSLRVV
+286 VQIYSLKVV
-295 HNDGLAYEHEVIAA
+295 HNDGLAYEHEVIGA

-323 EPNVVGVDVVVL
+323 DEEAFGVDVVVL

-340 DENPNDQPGG
+340 DEDPEDQPGG

-356 RRLAVLGIPVIAAA
+356 KRLAALGIPVVAAA

-383 FAAHPQQD
+383 FAAHQQPEN
-391 RAAPILSVG
+391 AAPILSVG

-405 RHIAMFSN
+405 RHVAMFSN

-430 YPREAKGSRM
+430 YPCEAKGSRM
-440 PDRRSKSTFLDRHR
+440 PDRRAKSSILDLHR

-474 AAPLAAAFLVNTM
+474 AAPLAAAFLVNAM
-487 AEVEME
+487 AESGMTEVEDAVQ
-493 ASGSDDSVRASMRA
+493 ASARA

-512 RLKKQLA
+512 RLKSR

>member
-46 VRTAGRSAPVGTI
+46 VRTAGQSAPVGTI
-59 YRYDRLLVDESVIRD
+59 YRYDRLLVDETVMRD
-74 AEVREKLEGAIRP
+74 TEAREKLESAIRP

-95 AASSI
+95 AASTI
-100 VPGQGSYRVPVV
+100 VLGQGSYRVPVL
-112 SGHGDQAAVD
+112 SSHGDQAAVD

-133 TSESGLPGGLLDK
+133 TSDTSLPSELIEK
-146 VRLEHLMVC
+146 VRLEHLMIC
-155 SKGGGSGIGSG
+155 SKGGPTTGTG
-166 EPPIGDARSASLGRI
+166 EPPIGGPHALSLGRI
-181 PVDMVNPMPSRKKL
+181 PVDMVNPMPDRRKL
-195 DRRMRVAILD
+195 DRRLRVAILD
-205 TGVPTKH
+205 TGVPKRH
-212 SAFDVSDSSEG
+212 SAFDVSDRTAG
-223 DDTFVVVDHAF
+223 KDTFVVVDQEF

-245 AIPLDDP
+245 APPLDDP

-259 PTLVGEVASHFGHGT
+259 PTLIGEVASHFGHGT
-274 FMTGLLRQMSPD
+274 FITGLLRQMSPD

-295 HNDGLAYEHEVIAA
+295 HNDGLSYEHEIIGA
-309 LHHVADQVEAARRG
+309 LHHVADQIEAARDG
-323 EPNVVGVDVVVL
+323 DGDAFAVDVVVL

-340 DENPNDQPGG
+340 DEAADDMPGG
-350 WIGEAV
+350 WMGGALE
-356 RRLAVLGIPVIAAA
+356 RLTKLGVPIVAAA

-383 FAAHPQQD
+383 YAAYPQPEN
-391 RAAPILSVG
+391 AAPIISVG

-430 YPREAKGSRM
+430 YPREAKGSLM
-440 PDRRSKSTFLDRHR
+440 PERRATSSIRNRHR

-474 AAPLAAAFLVNTM
+474 AAPIAAAFLVNEM
-487 AEVEME
+487 AEGGVTVV
-493 ASGSDDSVRASMRA
+493 DDAMKAAARA
-507 HEALK
+507 HEALQ
-512 RLKKQLA
+512 RLKSR

>member
-25 PELSYSTLDRHGG
+25 PELGYATLDRHGG

-46 VRTAGRSAPVGTI
+46 VRTAGQSAPVGTI
-59 YRYDRLLVDESVIRD
+59 YRYDRLLVDESVMRD
-74 AEVREKLEGAIRP
+74 AEAREKLESAIRP

-95 AASSI
+95 AASAI
-100 VPGQGSYRVPVV
+100 VTGQGSYRVPVL
-112 SGHGDQAAVD
+112 SAHGDHAAVD
-122 AWSLLQRLRTD
+122 AWSLIQRLRTD
-133 TSESGLPGGLLDK
+133 MSERSLPADLLDK
-146 VRLEHLMVC
+146 VRLEHLMTC
-155 SKGGGSGIGSG
+155 SKVGSGVGGS
-166 EPPIGDARSASLGRI
+166 EPPIGDPRSATLGRI
-181 PVDMVNPMPSRKKL
+181 PVDMVNPMPDRKSL
-195 DRRMRVAILD
+195 ARRLRVAILD
-205 TGVPTKH
+205 TGVPSKH
-212 SAFDVSDSSEG
+212 PAFDISDRSEG
-223 DDTFVVVDHAF
+223 EDTFVIVDHAF
-234 QTKLGEHSDSP
+234 QAKIGEHSDSP
-245 AIPLDDP
+245 ATPLDDP

-259 PTLVGEVASHFGHGT
+259 PTLIGEVASHFGHGT
-274 FMTGLLRQMSPD
+274 FMTGLLRQMAPD

-295 HNDGLAYEHEVIAA
+295 HNDGLAYEHEVIGA

-323 EPNVVGVDVVVL
+323 DEEAVCVDAVVL

-340 DENPNDQPGG
+340 DENPYDQPGG
-350 WIGEAV
+350 WIGNAIN
-356 RRLAVLGIPVIAAA
+356 RLAALGIPVVAAA

-383 FAAHPQQD
+383 FAAHEQPENG
-391 RAAPILSVG
+391 APIVSVG

-405 RHIAMFSN
+405 RNIAMFSN
-413 EGPWVSCYATG
+413 EGPWVTCYATG

-430 YPREAKGSRM
+430 YPCEAKGSRM
-440 PDRRSKSTFLDRHR
+440 PDRQAKSTITNRHR

-474 AAPLAAAFLVNTM
+474 AAPLAAAFLVNAM
-487 AEVEME
+487 AESGMTEVDDAIQ
-493 ASGSDDSVRASMRA
+493 ASARA

-512 RLKKQLA
+512 QLKNR

>member
-1 MRLVFADHEPH
+1 MRLVFAEHEPH

-46 VRTAGRSAPVGTI
+46 VRTAGQSAPVGTI
-59 YRYDRLLVDESVIRD
+59 YRYDRLLVDESVIHD
-74 AEVREKLEGAIRP
+74 TETREKLQEAIRP
-87 TGMSLESQ
+87 TGMLMESQ
-95 AASSI
+95 AASAI
-100 VPGQGSYRVPVV
+100 VPGQGSYRVPVL
-112 SGHGDQAAVD
+112 STHGDQAAVD
-122 AWSLLQRLRTD
+122 AWSLLQRLRTANEE
-133 TSESGLPGGLLDK
+133 TSLPNEVLDK
-146 VRLEHLMVC
+146 VRLEHLMIC
-155 SKGGGSGIGSG
+155 SKAGGPGVGSG
-166 EPPIGDARSASLGRI
+166 EPPVGDARSFTIGRI
-181 PVDMVNPMPSRKKL
+181 PVDMVNPMPDRKNL
-195 DRRMRVAILD
+195 DRRLRVAILD

-212 SAFDVSDSSEG
+212 PAFDVSDRTEG
-223 DDTFVVVDHAF
+223 EDTFVVVDHAF
-234 QTKLGEHSDSP
+234 QVKLGEHSDSP
-245 AIPLDDP
+245 ATPLDDP

-259 PTLVGEVASHFGHGT
+259 PTLIGEVASHFGHGT

-286 VQVYSLRVV
+286 VQIYSLRVV

-309 LHHVADQVEAARRG
+309 LHHVADQVEGSRRG
-323 EPNVVGVDVVVL
+323 DSEALSVDVVVL

-340 DENPNDQPGG
+340 DENPNDEPGG
-350 WIGEAV
+350 WIGDAV
-356 RRLAVLGIPVIAAA
+356 KRLAKLGVPVVAAA

-383 FAAHPQQD
+383 FAAHPQPEN
-391 RAAPILSVG
+391 AAPIVSVG

-430 YPREAKGSRM
+430 YPCEAKGSRM
-440 PDRRSKSTFLDRHR
+440 PDRRAKSTILDRHR

-474 AAPLAAAFLVNTM
+474 AAPLAASFLVNAM
-487 AEVEME
+487 ADGDLTEVEDAIQ
-493 ASGSDDSVRASMRA
+493 ASARA

-512 RLKKQLA
+512 RLKNR

>member
-46 VRTAGRSAPVGTI
+46 VRTAGQSAPVGTI

-74 AEVREKLEGAIRP
+74 TETREKLESAIQH
-87 TGMSLESQ
+87 TGMFLESQ
-95 AASSI
+95 AASAI
-100 VPGQGSYRVPVV
+100 VAGQGSYRVPVL
-112 SGHGDQAAVD
+112 SSHGDQAAVD

-133 TSESGLPGGLLDK
+133 TGETALPEEIIDK
-146 VRLEHLMVC
+146 VRLEHLMIC
-155 SKGGGSGIGSG
+155 SKGHPGVGTG
-166 EPPIGDARSASLGRI
+166 EPPIGDPRSFGLGRI
-181 PVDMVNPMPSRKKL
+181 PVDMVNPMPIRSSQE
-195 DRRMRVAILD
+195 RRLRVAVLD
-205 TGVPTKH
+205 TGVPSRH
-212 SAFDVSDSSEG
+212 PAFDVSDRSEG
-223 DDTFVVVDHAF
+223 EDTFVVVDHAF
-234 QTKLGEHSDSP
+234 QTMLGQHSDSP
-245 AIPLDDP
+245 AIPLDEP
-252 WEGPVHE
+252 WDGPVHE

-274 FMTGLLRQMSPD
+274 FITGLLRQMSPD

-309 LHHVADQVEAARRG
+309 LHHVADQIESARQGDEAAFA
-323 EPNVVGVDVVVL
+323 VDVVVL

-350 WIGEAV
+350 WIGDAV
-356 RRLAVLGIPVIAAA
+356 NRLTALGIPVVAAA

-383 FAAHPQQD
+383 FAAYP
-391 RAAPILSVG
+391 RAEIAAPILSVG

-405 RHIAMFSN
+405 KHIAMFSN

-430 YPREAKGSRM
+430 FPLEAKGSRM
-440 PDRRSKSTFLDRHR
+440 PERRAKSSILNRHR

-463 SGFAVWSGTSF
+463 AGFAVWSGTSF
-474 AAPLAAAFLVNTM
+474 AAPIAAAFLLNAMADDGV
-487 AEVEME
+487 AEVQDAAK
-493 ASGSDDSVRASMRA
+493 ASERA
-507 HEALK
+507 HGALS
-512 RLKKQLA
+512 RLKSR

>member
-25 PELSYSTLDRHGG
+25 PELSYTTLDRHGG

-46 VRTAGRSAPVGTI
+46 VRTAGQSSPIGTI
-59 YRYDRLLVDESVIRD
+59 YRYDRLLVDESVIHD
-74 AEVREKLEGAIRP
+74 TESREKLEGAIQS
-87 TGMSLESQ
+87 TGMFLESQ
-95 AASSI
+95 AASTI
-100 VPGQGSYRVPVV
+100 IAGQGAYRVPVM
-112 SGHGDQAAVD
+112 SSHGDQAAVD
-122 AWSLLQRLRTD
+122 AWSLLQRLRTVND
-133 TSESGLPGGLLDK
+133 ETSLPSELIDK
-146 VRLEHLMVC
+146 VRLEHLMIC
-155 SKGGGSGIGSG
+155 SKGGPGIGGS
-166 EPPIGDARSASLGRI
+166 EPPPGDGRSFALGRI
-181 PVDMVNPMPSRKKL
+181 PVDMVNPMPDRKKL
-195 DRRMRVAILD
+195 LRRLRVAILD
-205 TGVPTKH
+205 TGVPTNH
-212 SAFDVSDSSEG
+212 PAFDVSDRTENQ
-223 DDTFVVVDHAF
+223 DTFVVVDHAF
-234 QTKLGEHSDSP
+234 QTRIGEHSDSP

-259 PTLVGEVASHFGHGT
+259 PTLIGEVASHFGHGT

-286 VQVYSLRVV
+286 VQIYSLKVV
-295 HNDGLAYEHEVIAA
+295 HNDGLAYEHEVIGA
-309 LHHVADQVEAARRG
+309 LHHVADQVEAARAG
-323 EPNVVGVDVVVL
+323 DGDAFGVDVVVL

-340 DENPNDQPGG
+340 DENPEDQPGG
-350 WIGEAV
+350 WIGDAIL
-356 RRLAVLGIPVIAAA
+356 RLASLGIPVVAAA

-383 FAAHPQQD
+383 FAAHSQPEN
-391 RAAPILSVG
+391 AAPILSVG

-430 YPREAKGSRM
+430 YPCEAKGSRM
-440 PDRRSKSTFLDRHR
+440 PDRRAKSSILDRHR

-463 SGFAVWSGTSF
+463 SGYAVWSGTSF
-474 AAPLAAAFLVNTM
+474 AAPLAAAFLVNAM
-487 AEVEME
+487 ADSGVAEVEDAIQ
-493 ASGSDDSVRASMRA
+493 ASARA

-512 RLKKQLA
+512 RLKSR